1 MTGILVNMTFIPFG
15 EKINTWHYSIQVHS
29 ILKCVRKDY
38 IYILYMTYI
47 IYVSVIYIHIFI
59 SISFIQKTTG
69 VYFEDYDHQ
78 LPLCIYRFNGL
89 GSVASPYNNGLRDG
103 PGSESMGT
111 TRACE
116 AHGAAMAIGNSTSG
130 SGGSVWERCLLGGK
144 ACVKLIIWRIVNRWV
159 TDG

>member
-1 MTGILVNMTFIPFG
+1 
-15 EKINTWHYSIQVHS
+15 
-29 ILKCVRKDY
+29 
-38 IYILYMTYI
+38 MTYI

-59 SISFIQKTTG
+59 SISFIQKTPG

-103 PGSESMGT
+103 PGSESIGA

-130 SGGSVWERCLLGGK
+130 SGGAFEKGVCWGGK
-144 ACVKLIIWRIVNRWV
+144 RA
-159 TDG
+159 